1 MHLLSS
7 VVLIAAAFGV
17 LAVRGSS
24 EAEGLPEAEPLRLVV
39 RAEDVNNAKKP
50 LLGRIEQ
57 VTKPTSI
64 KEGPT
69 SDTPQESG
77 PTTTSDLLK
86 MRTTTTTSQKI
97 MVSLSKRLS
106 FILKYRCF
114 LPIR

>member
-1 MHLLSS
+1 MHLFST

-17 LAVRGSS
+17 LAVQGSS

-86 MRTTTTTSQKI
+86 MRTTTTSQKI
-97 MVSLSKRLS
+97 MVSLSKRTES
-106 FILKYRCF
+106 FI
-114 LPIR
+114 